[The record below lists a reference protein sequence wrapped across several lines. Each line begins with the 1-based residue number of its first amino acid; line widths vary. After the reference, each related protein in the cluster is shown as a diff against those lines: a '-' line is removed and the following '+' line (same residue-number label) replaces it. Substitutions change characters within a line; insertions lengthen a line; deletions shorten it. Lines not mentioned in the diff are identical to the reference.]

1 LWWCLGAAADGPE
14 GWRRKFGF
22 VFLVVKTGIEYKASL
37 GGDGCCGLQMI
48 VEAG

>member
-1 LWWCLGAAADGPE
+1 MARKVGEESLVLSSWWL
-14 GWRRKFGF
+14 
-22 VFLVVKTGIEYKASL
+22 KTGIEYKASL